1 VGNVSLHL
9 IGTTIVSEYGAL
21 ADIPKKDLDAQLDT
35 PGGPEV
41 MGRAARGAV
50 AKGFIS
56 VG

>member
-1 VGNVSLHL
+1 MGNVSLHL